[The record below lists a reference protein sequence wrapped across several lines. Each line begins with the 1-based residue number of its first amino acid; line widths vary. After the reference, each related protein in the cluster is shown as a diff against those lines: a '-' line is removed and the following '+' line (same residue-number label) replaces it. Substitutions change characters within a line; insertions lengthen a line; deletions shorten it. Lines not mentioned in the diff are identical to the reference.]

1 MQRQETSP
9 HKKPVVWQADQ
20 LVTSHLIQN
29 EMFKVLGK
37 RAPGMWEVLTNYGA
51 EWTVEGI

>member
-9 HKKPVVWQADQ
+9 HKKPVVWQGDQ
-20 LVTSHLIQN
+20 LVTSHVIQN

-37 RAPGMWEVLTNYGA
+37 RAPGLWEVLTNYAA
-51 EWTVEGI
+51 EWTV